1 MKQDRQRGSYT
12 MELVAII
19 SVLCIAAIFVFSHL
33 SRQTQAYD
41 DQARAAAGRLAPVVE
56 GFFQEHPQD
65 RLSEQALVQA
75 GFQLPEPLQMR
86 ISPQHDR
93 AADWEVMIWH
103 PQGEYRFLVK
113 AGGVTAVSR

>member
-1 MKQDRQRGSYT
+1 MNQSRQRGSYT

-33 SRQTQAYD
+33 ARQAQAYD
-41 DQARAAAGRLAPVVE
+41 DQARVAAGKLAPVVE

-65 RLSEQALVQA
+65 QLSEQALAQA
-75 GFQLPEPLQMR
+75 GFQLPQSLQMK
-86 ISPQHDR
+86 ISPEHNR
-93 AADWEVMIWH
+93 AADWEIMVWH

-113 AGGVTAVSR
+113 AGGVTAVPR